1 MAFTPTAVFAGVD
14 FKSWSLV
21 ALDADTGGD
30 VTHGFGAAP
39 AIAYLTPLLPAA
51 YTGTWT
57 ISAINTTVI
66 TIAKGTATGSGNAA
80 ASVRLYARR
89 PHSIGA

>member
-14 FKSWSLV
+14 TKSWDLV

-30 VTHGFGAAP
+30 VTHGFGEAP

-51 YTGTWT
+51 YTGTWHVT
-57 ISAINTTVI
+57 AISTTVI
-66 TIAKGTATGSGNAA
+66 TIAKGTATGSGDAA